1 METTAAPRKAGR
13 YTAANVTRRGWIV
26 RWMLRLLSIVIV
38 RFLTRL
44 KVEGLENIPK
54 TPCIYAANHSSIY
67 DAVLYFAF
75 LPYGTQYV
83 GPGDFRLKYPNRIA
97 AEWTDVIL
105 VDRGSRDTSSLRAML
120 DTLKSGGQLGLFPE
134 GGTWEKGLYNVK
146 DGAAYLSMAAEAPIV
161 PIAIS
166 GAYDL
171 WARIWTFQRP
181 EVTMKV
187 LPPMPV
193 PEKTRGPARKQLME
207 DVSIDLMHRIYINL
221 EPVELDRYKLY
232 MRQDFTGLFKT
243 PEGANA
249 FGEEHNFGL
258 VADVISK
265 KNLFSTFHEHLH
277 LPVRPFLRPD
287 RPHSAL
293 AFKAATDSFY
303 EALTEELDGYMDYR
317 RGIKARKQIL
327 AELQE
332 LSAKLA
338 TLDPNQKLI
347 FDISVKVVGDA
358 PTIEPPDNLPDD
370 VV

>member
-1 METTAAPRKAGR
+1 MESTAPPRKVGR
-13 YTAANVTRRGWIV
+13 YTAANVTRRGWIT
-26 RWMLRLLSIVIV
+26 RWILRLISIVIV
-38 RFLTRL
+38 RLLTRL
-44 KVEGLENIPK
+44 KVEGLENIPE

-75 LPYGTQYV
+75 LPFGTQFV
-83 GPGDFRLKYPNRIA
+83 GPGDFRLRYPNRIA

-120 DTLKSGGQLGLFPE
+120 DTLKSGGQIGLFPE

-171 WARIWTFQRP
+171 WARIWTFRRP
-181 EVTMKV
+181 VVTMKV
-187 LPPMPV
+187 LPPMSV
-193 PEKTRGPARKQLME
+193 PEKTRGAARKQLME
-207 DVSIDLMHRIYINL
+207 DVSIDLMHRIYTNL

-232 MRQDFTGLFKT
+232 MRQEFTGVFKT
-243 PEGANA
+243 VDGANA
-249 FGEEHNFGL
+249 FSEDHDFGL

-277 LPVRPFLRPD
+277 LPVRPFMRPD
-287 RPHSAL
+287 NPHSAA
-293 AFKAATDSFY
+293 AFKAAADSFHH
-303 EALTEELDGYMDYR
+303 ALTNKLNGYMDYR
-317 RGIKARKQIL
+317 RGEKARKEVL
-327 AELQE
+327 AQLQD
-332 LSAKLA
+332 LSDKLAKL
-338 TLDPNQKLI
+338 DPSQKLL
-347 FDISVKVVGDA
+347 FDITIKIVGEE
-358 PTIEPPDNLPDD
+358 PTIEPPENLPED